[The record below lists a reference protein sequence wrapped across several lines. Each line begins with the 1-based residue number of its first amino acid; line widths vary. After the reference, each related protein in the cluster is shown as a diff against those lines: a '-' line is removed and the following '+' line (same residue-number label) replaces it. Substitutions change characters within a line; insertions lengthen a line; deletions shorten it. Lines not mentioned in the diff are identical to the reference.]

1 MQCINDKFL
10 EEVFV
15 MENEKKD
22 VLEFESVQ
30 ELKEYLNNCDEDT
43 LISIVLVKE
52 SDHEGV

>member
-1 MQCINDKFL
+1 
-10 EEVFV
+10 